1 MHAFSCT
8 AAHTVNGHERG
19 SLNRSAPVSYATT
32 LSIHRALR
40 LTLKDR
46 GRAQRAV
53 DTSRWLYN
61 KIETKPERE
70 RLREFGGLPH
80 CPGIVLASYAAS
92 LNTYSDLHK
101 LWCAVLGLNQ
111 SPMRHWDYPVIH
123 IAALLVSSSP
133 YTDVASRDAVA
144 KLRLDGT
151 PTPRSLGGSDDEAVD
166 TDRCRQE
173 RLPCGGSKLWSLHV
187 RVCLGS
193 FGSRGGYVQPVGPQ
207 RLSVVQVAH
216 PVGRLGCR
224 LEGETS

>member
-32 LSIHRALR
+32 LFIEPFDSP
-40 LTLKDR
+40 LKDR

-92 LNTYSDLHK
+92 LNTYSELHK
-101 LWCAVLGLNQ
+101 HWRAIPGLVLESNEEIPHSHVDGVSLLTVQLGTVPAWVAAAGIPFGL
-111 SPMRHWDYPVIH
+111 SVPPPKDGDRDGRSFRSRPV
-123 IAALLVSSSP
+123 A
-133 YTDVASRDAVA
+133 VAS
-144 KLRLDGT
+144 DG
-151 PTPRSLGGSDDEAVD
+151 G
-166 TDRCRQE
+166 
-173 RLPCGGSKLWSLHV
+173 
-187 RVCLGS
+187 
-193 FGSRGGYVQPVGPQ
+193 
-207 RLSVVQVAH
+207 
-216 PVGRLGCR
+216 
-224 LEGETS
+224 